1 MAEIMQQDIHYIVG
15 KIVLVANE
23 PFPTILEAAYYI
35 NRGDF
40 HSNPA
45 AFAAER
51 DMLQHLVYSRAL
63 SGEMATQDAAWRVV
77 EDLLDFVEENPR
89 AVI

>member
-1 MAEIMQQDIHYIVG
+1 MQQDIHYIVG
-15 KIVLVANE
+15 KIVLVSDE
-23 PFPTILEAAYYI
+23 PFPTILEAAYYV

-40 HSNPA
+40 HSNPT

-63 SGEMATQDAAWRVV
+63 SGEMRTLQTAWRVV
-77 EDLLDFVEENPR
+77 EELMDVVEENPR
-89 AVI
+89 EESAGG